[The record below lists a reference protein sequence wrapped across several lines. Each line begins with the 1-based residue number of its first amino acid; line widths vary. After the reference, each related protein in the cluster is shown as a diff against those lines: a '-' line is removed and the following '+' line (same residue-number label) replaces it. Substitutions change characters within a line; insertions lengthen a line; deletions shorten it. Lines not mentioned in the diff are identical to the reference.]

1 LLGSIRIVKIT
12 FIAPR
17 LLLSLLAGL
26 LVFERA
32 YAGTAI
38 TPPPPPTPDDGD
50 SFNLYVADQINYDSN
65 LFRLPSNFV
74 PGTVALDTPKDDY
87 IDAGTLG
94 GVYQKTLGRQTINLD
109 AHADENHYF
118 RHTDL
123 DNTSLSGKAELEW
136 LATSALTGQLRA
148 DYNRQLAQFQETLYY
163 GKDLVSTADY
173 FGSAVYQLGPHWD
186 VSGFIRQTDIT
197 HSATA
202 AQYGNLRL
210 RSGDGAVQYTADVD
224 ESFQF
229 VYSYTDGNYAQDYI
243 FNGAETNR
251 DYHENSERIEIKYPI
266 TGKTLLSGYG
276 GYLQRD
282 FIEASQ
288 GRYAGDIWRVN
299 VDWRPTDKSDLVAS
313 AWHELHSY
321 STSEADYF
329 VSKGYSLAPAY
340 TATEKLTFSLLLS
353 LEDQNFIAT
362 SESVLLTGPRTDRIT
377 GEQINALY
385 TPRANLFLNLFFRH
399 EQRSSNLGQF
409 DYKDEL
415 ANASITYKF
424 L

>member
-1 LLGSIRIVKIT
+1 MLGSIRIVKIT
-12 FIAPR
+12 EISQR
-17 LLLSLLAGL
+17 RLLSLLAGL
-26 LVFERA
+26 LLLQRVQ
-32 YAGTAI
+32 AGTAI

-50 SFNLYVADQINYDSN
+50 SFNLYAADQINFDSN
-65 LFRLPSNFV
+65 IFRLPSNFV
-74 PGTVALDTPKDDY
+74 PGTIAPNTPKDDW

-94 GVYQKTLGRQTINLD
+94 GVYQKGIGRQTVNLE
-109 AHADENHYF
+109 ANVDENHYF

-123 DNTSLSGKAELEW
+123 DNTSYSGKAELDW
-136 LATSALTGQLRA
+136 LITSALTGQLRV
-148 DYNRQLAQFQETLYY
+148 DYNKQLAQFAQTLYY
-163 GKDLVSTADY
+163 GKDLVGTADY
-173 FGSAVYQLGPHWD
+173 FGSANYQLGPHWSL
-186 VSGFIRQTDIT
+186 SGFIRQSNFT
-197 HSATA
+197 HSAPA
-202 AQYGNLRL
+202 AQYGDLRL
-210 RSGDGAVQYTADVD
+210 RSGDGAIEYAADVD

-229 VYSYTDGNYAQDYI
+229 VYSYTDGNYGQDYI
-243 FNGAETNR
+243 LNGALTNR
-251 DYHENSERIEIKYPI
+251 DYHENTERLEFKYPI

-276 GYLQRD
+276 GYLERS
-282 FIEASQ
+282 FVEASQ
-288 GRYAGDIWRVN
+288 GKYSGDIWRLN
-299 VDWRPTDKSDLVAS
+299 VDWKPTDKSDLVAS

-340 TATEKLTFSLLLS
+340 TATEKLTFSLIFS
-353 LEDQNFIAT
+353 LEDQDFIVG
-362 SESVLLTGPRTDRIT
+362 SESVLLAGSRSDRIT

-385 TPRANLFLNLFFRH
+385 TPRGNLFLNFFFRH